1 MMLLLDLGNSVLK
14 WACYQ
19 DERLQPGGH
28 LPLLDEWEQPL
39 AQALSD
45 TEEPDRILI
54 ASVSSDSL
62 TQSVTQWC
70 SRRWGVEPEMAQA
83 EARAAG
89 VTNAYRD
96 PGRLGV
102 DRWLTLLAA
111 RARSIEP
118 TCVVDCGTAVTVDV
132 LDAEGAHLGGLI
144 VPGLAMM
151 TSSLAACA
159 RVHLDAE
166 PDPSAPL
173 LAADTVSAVRGGTL
187 YAAVAFVDRVLSDV
201 EREVG
206 QPMQRLLTG
215 GDAQT
220 IAPLLR
226 HPFEHAPDLVLE
238 GLAVWAKDT
247 ACAS

>member
-1 MMLLLDLGNSVLK
+1 MMLLLDVGNSALK
-14 WACYQ
+14 WACYE
-19 DERLQPGGH
+19 DERLHPRGR
-28 LPLLDEWEQPL
+28 LPLLGDLEQPL
-39 AQALSD
+39 AQALSE
-45 TEEPDRILI
+45 TAEPNRILI
-54 ASVSSDSL
+54 ASVSADSV
-62 TQSVTQWC
+62 TQSIAQWC
-70 SRRWGVEPEMAQA
+70 SRRWGVQPEMVQA
-83 EARAAG
+83 ESQAAG

-111 RARSIEP
+111 RARSTEP

-159 RVHLDAE
+159 QVYLDAE
-166 PDPSAPL
+166 PDLDAPL

-187 YAAVAFVDRVLSDV
+187 YAVVAFIDRVLSDV

-206 QPMQRLLTG
+206 TPMQRLLAG
-215 GDAQT
+215 GDAQA

-238 GLAVWAKDT
+238 GLAVWAKET